1 MTVVF
6 VSLCPQ
12 EELDIETFVASRP
25 GLSTRFAL
33 LPLITGGMRALEFP
47 FPRWISILVAIAWL
61 LQGCV
66 GCSCCIR
73 CDCGRKARRY
83 LRMLSFVDLM
93 QLWYLDVTLSSAIN
107 EAAMDEPGIWTS
119 VWLLVHAAFAISI
132 VLWLRWRSHLQNTAT
147 FYVASYLSLSWN
159 SSYFACRAIDLALGH
174 KEWEEGRQV
183 DIAIVAAMS
192 FAFLILFPM
201 LFAIWVGQRRLF
213 HKLATWLEHSRSRRL
228 QDGAFMAM
236 LLDSYVVEVGQPW
249 WLTEKEA
256 AQGNIKVKAAPKE
269 DLLRASRSS
278 ISVEMPHQHE
288 PRPGFVAGVVV
299 AASGDALSFVVE
311 CQVDAGTVKVVEVER
326 GQDVFAWPE
335 LLKMGRKNLRCV
347 DWAALSPELL
357 RQNSPSFSDFRL
369 SRPVSRGEVIDFFV
383 SHSWS
388 DSPAQKWRAMQ
399 LVVEQ
404 FYRKNGRYP
413 TFWIDK
419 FCIDQSEIADGLR
432 VLPVNVMSCRKML
445 CLSGKT
451 YHNRLWCAWELCV
464 LLSFMSME
472 MALKQIV
479 VVALSQ
485 SALMELTG
493 FDCSKAR
500 CYNPNEEFRL
510 RRVIE
515 AIGKHR
521 FEIKIRALG
530 QLLLDRDVNGGGLLT
545 AGSGTMSFAFSSEGS
560 APRRPS
566 RIFAD
571 RVEEPV
577 EPVEPKEPEEPEELE
592 DPMVEVA
599 F

>member
-1 MTVVF
+1 
-6 VSLCPQ
+6 
-12 EELDIETFVASRP
+12 
-25 GLSTRFAL
+25 
-33 LPLITGGMRALEFP
+33 MRALEFP
-47 FPRWISILVAIAWL
+47 FPRWISIVVAIAWL

-73 CDCGRKARRY
+73 CNYGRKARRCF
-83 LRMLSFVDLM
+83 RMLSFVDLM
-93 QLWYLDVTLSSAIN
+93 QLWFLDVILSSAIN
-107 EAAMDEPGIWTS
+107 ETAMDEPGIWTS
-119 VWLLVHAAFAISI
+119 VWLLVHAAFAVII
-132 VLWLRWRSHLQNTAT
+132 VLWLRWRSNLSKTEV
-147 FYVASYLSLSWN
+147 FYVASYLALSWN

-174 KEWEEGRQV
+174 KEWEEGRQE
-183 DIAIVAAMS
+183 DIAIVAAMG
-192 FAFLILFPM
+192 FASLILLPM
-201 LFAIWVGQRRLF
+201 LCATLVGQRRLF
-213 HKLATWLEHSRSRRL
+213 QKLATWLDHSRSRRL

-249 WLTEKEA
+249 WLTEKEVA
-256 AQGNIKVKAAPKE
+256 EGNLKVKAAPE
-269 DLLRASRSS
+269 EHLARAPYSS
-278 ISVEMPHQHE
+278 ISVGISHQHDS
-288 PRPGFVAGVVV
+288 RPGFVAGVVI
-299 AASGDALSFVVE
+299 ATAEDASSFTVE
-311 CQVDAGTVKVVEVER
+311 CQVDAQTVKIVEVKR
-326 GQDVFAWPE
+326 GQEVFPWPE

-347 DWAALSPELL
+347 DWAALSPEVL
-357 RQNSPSFSDFRL
+357 RKNSSSFSDFRL
-369 SRPVSRGEVIDFFV
+369 SRPVTRGEVIDFFV

-404 FYRKNGRYP
+404 FYQKNGRYP

-419 FCIDQSEIADGLR
+419 FCIDQSEIKDGLR

-479 VVALSQ
+479 VIALSQ

-510 RRVIE
+510 RRVID
-515 AIGKHR
+515 AIDKTR

-530 QLLLDRDVNGGGLLT
+530 QLLLDRDVNGGGLLV
-545 AGSGTMSFAFSSEGS
+545 GSGTMGTMGTVSFAFSSEAS
-560 APRRPS
+560 AASASAQPS
-566 RIFAD
+566 RA
-571 RVEEPV
+571 V
-577 EPVEPKEPEEPEELE
+577 EPEEPEE
-592 DPMVEVA
+592 DPVVEVA